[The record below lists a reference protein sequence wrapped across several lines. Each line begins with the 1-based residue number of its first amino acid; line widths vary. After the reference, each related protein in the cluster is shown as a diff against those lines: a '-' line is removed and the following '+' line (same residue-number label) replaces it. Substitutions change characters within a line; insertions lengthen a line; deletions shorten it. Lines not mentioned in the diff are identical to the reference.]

1 MEEFMGEGRGH
12 AESVLRER
20 LQLLADQ
27 NELGVEI
34 IRIAVMDAHP
44 PVEQVAPAYQEYV
57 ASIEQKDTEILRA
70 LAYWKTVVLAAEA
83 EAFRI
88 RTEAR
93 SRRENAAVVAQAES
107 ERFEQQLAA
116 FRTMRSMFM
125 LNARMEVW
133 ETEGLAARK
142 FIVPAGLRDLVYQMN
157 FEENERLDLGDID
170 VSDFSDNQ

>member
-57 ASIEQKDTEILRA
+57 ASIEQ
-70 LAYWKTVVLAAEA
+70 
-83 EAFRI
+83 
-88 RTEAR
+88 
-93 SRRENAAVVAQAES
+93 
-107 ERFEQQLAA
+107 
-116 FRTMRSMFM
+116 
-125 LNARMEVW
+125 
-133 ETEGLAARK
+133 
-142 FIVPAGLRDLVYQMN
+142 
-157 FEENERLDLGDID
+157 
-170 VSDFSDNQ
+170 